1 MSANSVDSM
10 AIFYIASTH
19 ITLQFYNQVLSENGA
34 HFIDCSFR
42 MVKQISV
49 LLEFCLG
56 YYSLKMI
63 TEVYLLFVEA
73 DYRFFS
79 LIFVEIV
86 ELYLLFLEEGYQI
99 LKKFFI
105 AEDYQRFKLFFDE
118 EENHVSILFVI
129 GRKFSFLYQL
139 KLIESNSI
147 RLIFTETGTSSTDFF
162 LPCKKLHPSKETNCR
177 YLKNCEG

>member
-63 TEVYLLFVEA
+63 TEVYLQ
-73 DYRFFS
+73 YYS
-79 LIFVEIV
+79 LRRI
-86 ELYLLFLEEGYQI
+86 
-99 LKKFFI
+99 
-105 AEDYQRFKLFFDE
+105 
-118 EENHVSILFVI
+118 
-129 GRKFSFLYQL
+129 
-139 KLIESNSI
+139 
-147 RLIFTETGTSSTDFF
+147 TDFVHYYS
-162 LPCKKLHPSKETNCR
+162 LRL
-177 YLKNCEG
+177 